1 MTDAI
6 LVMHGRQAD
15 AEGPSAS
22 IVVATIY
29 APEQTEEG
37 HHFCRVSLPTL
48 FEDQKRIFGVDAEQA
63 EELACIFARDVL
75 GGFDITITGE
85 TAAEATG
92 K

>member
-15 AEGPSAS
+15 AESPSAS
-22 IVVATIY
+22 VVVATIY
-29 APEQTEEG
+29 APEQTDEG

-63 EELACIFARDVL
+63 EEVACLFAREVL

-85 TAAEATG
+85 AAADKPG